1 MQFQN
6 QEEYRQFCYKKELR
20 KTANGLGIMLL
31 VIFALEIALAA
42 IIPEILKAAGVS
54 SILGTSSDFTLLEN
68 GLLSSLLFFTV
79 AYVYVLIKRRRFSVL
94 FPFEKIGAKRLT
106 MLVVIGSAVSLMSN
120 IAPDL
125 LTEVF
130 GLFGVT
136 NSGGSITFVN
146 SAPSVL
152 MYFLVVAVMPAFTE
166 EFAFRG
172 VIMGS
177 LRKYSDSLALVVSA
191 ALFALTHGNFV
202 QIPFTF
208 CCGLMFGFLVLKT
221 NSLLPSIIV
230 HFINN
235 GLSVAFDLLYQ
246 YEVLSTGMVNL
257 LYGAIFVILG
267 LLALVFIR
275 KIAAEDEDFFTLP
288 RADDV
293 MPYRSKLKAV
303 ASSPTLISYS
313 VIMLLF
319 AVYVIL
325 QPYLIQWGVI
335 KY

>member
-1 MQFQN
+1 
-6 QEEYRQFCYKKELR
+6 
-20 KTANGLGIMLL
+20 
-31 VIFALEIALAA
+31 
-42 IIPEILKAAGVS
+42 
-54 SILGTSSDFTLLEN
+54 
-68 GLLSSLLFFTV
+68 
-79 AYVYVLIKRRRFSVL
+79 
-94 FPFEKIGAKRLT
+94 
-106 MLVVIGSAVSLMSN
+106 
-120 IAPDL
+120 
-125 LTEVF
+125 
-130 GLFGVT
+130 
-136 NSGGSITFVN
+136 
-146 SAPSVL
+146 
-152 MYFLVVAVMPAFTE
+152 
-166 EFAFRG
+166 
-172 VIMGS
+172 MGS